1 MRGLLAL
8 IVVGFLVLL
17 VGSCTSFSSVE
28 PGHVGIKVNRFGSSA
43 GVSNET
49 LGVGWYFTPPGTS
62 IIEYPVSTQNYTW
75 TYEKTEDKEVNEQFQ
90 FQDKNGLGLTA
101 NVGINYH
108 INAAHASTLY
118 QKFRMPMESIVSGP
132 LRNVVRNALVTEA
145 SNMGVEEIYGPRKA
159 ELMSHVLKDVQDYF
173 RPMGL
178 EVEQLFWAGNI
189 GVPEQ
194 VLAQINAKI
203 ANEQAALAAQANVA
217 KAEAE
222 ARSKVAEAEGKAKAT
237 EIEAAA
243 IRTNP
248 EILKQRAIERWSG
261 NLPQYMGG
269 NTPLPFLSVN

>member
-1 MRGLLAL
+1 MKGLLAL
-8 IVVGFLVLL
+8 VVVGLLLLL
-17 VGSCTSFSSVE
+17 VGSCTTFSSVE

-43 GVSNET
+43 GVATAS

-75 TYEKTEDKEVNEQFQ
+75 EKNEATDESFQ
-90 FQDKNGLGLTA
+90 FQDKNGLGLSA

-108 INAAHASTLY
+108 INAAHASVLY
-118 QKFRMPMESIVSGP
+118 QKFRMPMETIVSGP
-132 LRNVVRNALVTEA
+132 LRNVVRNALVTQA

-159 ELMSHVLKDVQDYF
+159 ELMAHVLKDVQDYF

-189 GVPEQ
+189 GVPQQ
-194 VLAQINAKI
+194 VLNQINAKI

-269 NTPLPFLSVN
+269 NGPLPFLSVN